1 MNIIKLT
8 KKSNALFFAALLLVG
23 TIAASSPLFMLV
35 AQAEPYYGMDKDRKV
50 VSVSSLKCNNI
61 NVNVNGLELEILP
74 SALSALLTGEEADA
88 SAYSYGSGTGNYGSG
103 QSSSE
108 NDFRFIC
115 INNNNNNNIVVG
127 GREGGGNVIEPTATL
142 AVTKTVTCTP
152 NDTSP
157 QAAATCQL
165 ILSNTPPSSFNIIV
179 TGNNANPSIFA
190 GSNDPMIVNLGA
202 GNYELTEEGPF
213 VVPPGGIGITSS
225 TTFTGDCID
234 ANPNNQQSTETT
246 GTIEAGESQTCDI
259 RNDYRP
265 FLLPPPV
272 GLTASNINTDTS
284 SLNIN
289 TAGGLTASFS
299 PSTIAQ
305 GIGNAPE
312 LTATE
317 KIVKLKQQW
326 MELLP

>member
-8 KKSNALFFAALLLVG
+8 KKSNALFFAALLLIG
-23 TIAASSPLFMLV
+23 TIAASSPLFMLD

-74 SALSALLTGEEADA
+74 SALSTLLTGEEADA

-115 INNNNNNNIVVG
+115 INNNNNNNIVVE

-152 NDTSP
+152 NDTFP
-157 QAAATCQL
+157 PAAAACQF
-165 ILSNTPPSSFNIIV
+165 IRSNVLPSSFNIVV
-179 TGNNANPSIFA
+179 TGNEPHHSEFA
-190 GSNDPMIVNLGA
+190 GSNDPVIVNLDA
-202 GNYELTEEGPF
+202 GNYEITEDVPLF
-213 VVPPGGIGITSS
+213 VPPGGNLITR
-225 TTFTGDCID
+225 TTSFAEGCID
-234 ANPNNQQSTETT
+234 VDPNDPQSTEAA
-246 GTIEAGESQTCDI
+246 GTIEAGESQTCNI
-259 RNDYRP
+259 SNDYRVSSGP
-265 FLLPPPV
+265 LGG
-272 GLTASNINTDTS
+272 GLTTS
-284 SLNIN
+284 NIN